1 MSLSGDTWFHRQLQR
16 QANVAQAAL
25 LLVDCAK
32 AFGWDLVAFHQDI
45 RQVDLP
51 RSREGEFIG
60 TAMGWRADTVNAWVH
75 FRLAR
80 QCPIGLHCAVTQEP
94 FLWDCDATRALWLPG
109 ELSPEQQAVLHH
121 YKKDV
126 SGGVTV
132 PVSHAGKTGYVSW
145 CSRKREGLERG
156 YDASLGSIHL
166 ISHTFMRQ
174 LDRIQGV
181 GRDRDSSKGACR
193 GKGEVVLTPREAQ
206 CLTWAAQ
213 GKTSEEIAQILH
225 RSTETVEFHLS
236 NVMLKLGA
244 RNRAHAV
251 AIACSRGWI
260 AVVESSG
267 IDTTPRLS

>member
-32 AFGWDLVAFHQDI
+32 AFGWDLVAFHEDI
-45 RQVDLP
+45 RRVDLP
-51 RSREGEFIG
+51 RSQAGEFIG
-60 TAMGWRADTVNAWVH
+60 TAMGWRAETVNTWVDH
-75 FRLAR
+75 RLAR
-80 QCPIGLHCAVTQEP
+80 QCPIGQHCAVTKEP
-94 FLWDCDATRALWLPG
+94 FLWDCDATRALWCRG
-109 ELSPEQQAVLHH
+109 RLSPEQQAVLHH

-132 PVSHAGKTGYVSW
+132 PVLHAGKTGYVSW
-145 CSRKREGLERG
+145 CSRKREGLARR
-156 YDASLGSIHL
+156 YDSSLGSIHL

-174 LDRIQGV
+174 LDRMQAQGS
-181 GRDRDSSKGACR
+181 DRDDSQGACR
-193 GKGEVVLTPREAQ
+193 RGKGAVLTRREAE

-213 GKTSEEIAQILH
+213 GKTSQEIAQVLH
-225 RSTETVEFHLS
+225 RSMETVEFHLS

-260 AVVESSG
+260 RGVEPFG
-267 IDTTPRLS
+267 IDTTPSLS